1 MSEINTAIFPISWKI
16 IVDKF
21 ADETSRNQPE
31 NHSYIHKNYEKLA
44 EALWEDIHG
53 EIKYE

>member
-31 NHSYIHKNYEKLA
+31 NHSYIHKNYEKYF
-44 EALWEDIHG
+44 
-53 EIKYE
+53 EINNISGY